1 MWVSYTGI
9 VVNKPMLPAE
19 PKESVSIV
27 FLLTVAGESWKHT
40 HLIARYVH
48 LDCKMYLSLLM
59 NVFVQITECVCIF
72 FVSAKCIC
80 QTCNMYFCD
89 RPMMNEDDE

>member
-19 PKESVSIV
+19 PKENVSIV
-27 FLLTVAGESWKHT
+27 FLLTVAGESAKC
-40 HLIARYVH
+40 IH
-48 LDCKMYLSLLM
+48 LDYKMYLSLLM
-59 NVFVQITECVCIF
+59 SVFVQITECVCIF

-80 QTCNMYFCD
+80 QTCNMYFPD
-89 RPMMNEDDE
+89 RTMMNEDDE